1 MHWRDTL
8 TKAIVTVDLKDVC
21 DNASRVDSRLPG
33 SEVVAR
39 TKVTRGSPEVGA
51 AMLAGAA
58 IALGELRLQNAE
70 RLPAA
75 GVTARI
81 LLPRALASEL
91 VGWSIRRCTCTSPV
105 QVCVMERR
113 HPASMSRAS
122 VSCFGA
128 TPARR
133 PRRCAG
139 AFRGAKVK

>member
-8 TKAIVTVDLKDVC
+8 TKAIVIVGLKKVR
-21 DNASRVDSRLPG
+21 DNASRVASRLPG

-39 TKVTRGSPEVGA
+39 TKITRGSPEVGA

-58 IALGELRLQNAE
+58 GALGELRLQNAE

-81 LLPRALASEL
+81 LLPRAPASEL
-91 VGWSIRRCTCTSPV
+91 VGRSILLCTYASPV
-105 QVCVMERR
+105 QACVMERR
-113 HPASMSRAS
+113 HPVSMSRAS
-122 VSCFGA
+122 ASSVGA
-128 TPARR
+128 TPTRR

>member
-8 TKAIVTVDLKDVC
+8 TKVIVTVDLKKVR
-21 DNASRVDSRLPG
+21 DNASRVVSRLPG
-33 SEVVAR
+33 IEVVAR
-39 TKVTRGSPEVGA
+39 TKVTLCSPEVGA

-58 IALGELRLQNAE
+58 VALGELRLQNAE

-81 LLPRALASEL
+81 LLPRAPASEL
-91 VGWSIRRCTCTSPV
+91 VGWSILLCTCTSPI
-105 QVCVMERR
+105 QVCVMERG

-122 VSCFGA
+122 ASCFGA
-128 TPARR
+128 TPTRR